1 MDGISSIPLEDSVAF
16 LKLRDQYKT
25 SLLEDSRLNKAAGL
39 AAQQELLLNSPAD
52 AAWKV
57 PRLKSVNKQLR
68 VWSQKIRQPG
78 LPTGPGSPEEDDE
91 ANLAIGRMQKF
102 MGHIAQLKQ
111 RIKRPAAT
119 PPAVPLVTPKL
130 KKPSTSKSAPSTL
143 GFKTK
148 PYKPYIKTSS
158 GKKFKKAA
166 KEELSDTE
174 FDTATEDLS
183 PLSQAQAAVKAS
195 AKAYGKAKAASAI
208 ASIQQKA
215 KQKAKEYALKK
226 LQIQPGWEPFGGK
239 PLKRKL
245 HGQDWTGTPKGK
257 GKGKGRGSSP
267 Y

>member
-16 LKLRDQYKT
+16 LKLRDQYKS

-39 AAQQELLLNSPAD
+39 AAQQELLLNSNAD

-68 VWSQKIRQPG
+68 VWSKKIRQPG
-78 LPTGPGSPEEDDE
+78 VPTDPGSPEED
-91 ANLAIGRMQKF
+91 ANLAIGPTQKF
-102 MGHIAQLKQ
+102 MGHIAQLHK
-111 RIKRPAAT
+111 RIKRPAVT
-119 PPAVPLVTPKL
+119 PPAVPIVTPKL
-130 KKPSTSKSAPSTL
+130 EKPSTSKAGPS
-143 GFKTK
+143 FKTK
-148 PYKPYIKTSS
+148 AYKPYIKTSS
-158 GKKFKKAA
+158 GKKFKKAIQE
-166 KEELSDTE
+166 KEDEED

-208 ASIQQKA
+208 ASIQQKV
-215 KQKAKEYALKK
+215 KQKAKDYALKQ
-226 LQIQPGWEPFGGK
+226 LELQPGWQPFGGK

-245 HGQDWTGTPKGK
+245 HGNDWTGSPKGK
-257 GKGKGRGSSP
+257 GKGKGKSSAP

>member
-78 LPTGPGSPEEDDE
+78 LPTGPGSPEEEE
-91 ANLAIGRMQKF
+91 ANLAIGPTQKF

-111 RIKRPAAT
+111 RIKRPAVT

-130 KKPSTSKSAPSTL
+130 EQPSTSKSAPPSF

-148 PYKPYIKTSS
+148 PYKPYKKKSSS
-158 GKKFKKAA
+158 GKKSKTPVYDS
-166 KEELSDTE
+166 EGD
-174 FDTATEDLS
+174 FDTAAEDVDPLS
-183 PLSQAQAAVKAS
+183 PLSLSKAKASAKAS
-195 AKAYGKAKAASAI
+195 AKAYGKAKAAAVI
-208 ASIQQKA
+208 ASVKQKA

-226 LQIQPGWEPFGGK
+226 LQPQPGWEPFGGK

-245 HGQDWTGTPKGK
+245 HGKDWTATPKN
-257 GKGKGRGSSP
+257 P
-267 Y
+267 YKKKST

>member
-68 VWSQKIRQPG
+68 VWSKKIRQPG
-78 LPTGPGSPEEDDE
+78 LPTGPGSPEEDE
-91 ANLAIGRMQKF
+91 ANLAIGPTQKF

-111 RIKRPAAT
+111 RIKRPAVT

-130 KKPSTSKSAPSTL
+130 QPPSTSKSGPPT
-143 GFKTK
+143 FKTK

-166 KEELSDTE
+166 KEEGSDSE

-195 AKAYGKAKAASAI
+195 AKVYGKAKAASAI
-208 ASIQQKA
+208 ASIQEKA
-215 KQKAKEYALKK
+215 KQKAKEYAFKK

-257 GKGKGRGSSP
+257 GKGKKSAP

>member
-78 LPTGPGSPEEDDE
+78 LPTGPGSPEEDEE
-91 ANLAIGRMQKF
+91 ANLAIGPTQKF

-130 KKPSTSKSAPSTL
+130 EKPSTSQSAPSTL

-148 PYKPYIKTSS
+148 PYKPYKKKSS
-158 GKKFKKAA
+158 GTKSKTPVY
-166 KEELSDTE
+166 ESDTE
-174 FDTATEDLS
+174 FDTAAEDVLS
-183 PLSQAQAAVKAS
+183 PLSKAKAS
-195 AKAYGKAKAASAI
+195 AKAYGKAKAQAVI
-208 ASIQQKA
+208 ASVKEKA

-226 LQIQPGWEPFGGK
+226 LQPYPGWEPFGGK

-245 HGQDWTGTPKGK
+245 HGKDWTASPKGK
-257 GKGKGRGSSP
+257 GKGKGSP